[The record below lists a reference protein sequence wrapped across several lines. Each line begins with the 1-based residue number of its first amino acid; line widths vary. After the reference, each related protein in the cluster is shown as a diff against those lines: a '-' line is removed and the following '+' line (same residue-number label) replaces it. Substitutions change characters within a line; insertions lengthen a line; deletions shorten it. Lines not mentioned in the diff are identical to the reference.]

1 MTSMNANPADQ
12 IDMVLEDIQ
21 QRRGVIKHAN
31 EDDEFNSS
39 FKLLQTSPQKH
50 EEGHWEGIFV
60 QDFDNEL
67 GGSQS

>member
-1 MTSMNANPADQ
+1 
-12 IDMVLEDIQ
+12 MVLEDIQ

-39 FKLLQTSPQKH
+39 FKLLQTSPHNH
-50 EEGHWEGIFV
+50 EERHWEGIFV

-67 GGSQS
+67 GGS